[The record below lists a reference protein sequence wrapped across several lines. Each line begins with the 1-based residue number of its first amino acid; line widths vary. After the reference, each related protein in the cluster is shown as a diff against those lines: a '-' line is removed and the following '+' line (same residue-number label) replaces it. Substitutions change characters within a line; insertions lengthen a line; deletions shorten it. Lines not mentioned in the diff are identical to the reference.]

1 LPRRAAGHRQ
11 NNGETVLG
19 NTLSRIGVAVVVS
32 GLLGACSMFGAQK
45 EPVAVAQPAPPKD
58 PWQAI
63 RTELTTGTT
72 GSNLTSTALDDG
84 TLKINLPSDASFDKG
99 SSAIKVATQP
109 SLYQLSQ
116 CLNRHQDIRVRLV
129 GYSDNSGDADFNV
142 ALSKNRARSV
152 SEYLTAHGVDPA
164 RLDVDGRGDADP
176 VDDNSSPAGRAR
188 NRRVEIFLMQ

>member
-1 LPRRAAGHRQ
+1 
-11 NNGETVLG
+11 LG
-19 NTLSRIGVAVVVS
+19 NTLSRMWVAVVVS
-32 GLLGACSMFGAQK
+32 ALLGACSMFGTQK
-45 EPVAVAQPAPPKD
+45 EPVAVAKPVAPKD

-63 RTELTTGTT
+63 KTELASGAS
-72 GSNLTSTALDDG
+72 GSSLSVSPQDDG
-84 TLKINLPSDASFDKG
+84 SLKVNLPADASFDKG

-116 CLNRHQDIRVRLV
+116 CLNRHQEVRLRLV

-152 SEYLTAHGVDPA
+152 SEYLIAHGVDPA
-164 RLDVDGRGDADP
+164 RLTVDGRGDADP

-188 NRRVEIFLMQ
+188 NRRVEIFLTQ